1 MEHLDS
7 PWRDSMKE
15 TLLKSR
21 VGLVI
26 GAALIGLIAGALEL
40 FGNPPNMG
48 VCVVCFERDVVGA
61 LGLHRAAPVQY
72 LRPEVPALVLGG
84 LLAALVF
91 GSFRSRGGSAPLV
104 RFLLGVFA
112 SVGALVFLGCT
123 WRLGLRLAGL
133 DGTAVAGLFGL
144 VGGVGAATW
153 FERRGF
159 SLGEARP
166 ISKLAGL
173 LFPGLMVLL
182 LAAVAFPPTFG
193 TTGVPFAS
201 AKGPGAMHATAL
213 VSIVGGL
220 AIGALA
226 QRTGFCTVGWIK
238 RSVFFGERPLLA
250 FARASDDSAGSR
262 IRFVR
267 AMLPAEAPPAE
278 AYDLVF
284 SNSLL
289 HHLPDPQILWSS
301 IRRYSRRGA
310 GIFVMDLM
318 RPESEPEVEALVE
331 RYADGEA
338 EILRRDFRLSLFAAY
353 RPDEVQDQLE
363 ASGMGA
369 IRVDVVSDRHWIARG
384 RFDI

>member
-7 PWRDSMKE
+7 HWRDSMKE

-48 VCVVCFERDVVGA
+48 VCVVCFERDVVGG

-104 RFLLGVFA
+104 RFFLGVFA

-133 DGTAVAGLFGL
+133 DGTAVAGLFGFL
-144 VGGVGAATW
+144 GGVGAATW

-166 ISKLAGL
+166 TSRLAGL
-173 LFPGLMVLL
+173 LFPVLMVLL

-238 RSVFFGERPLLA
+238 RSVFFGERPLLVGALA
-250 FARASDDSAGSR
+250 FVAAAFVLKAIGGKLWPVLSGAPIAHANHFWNFLGMLLAGLAFTLAGGCPGR
-262 IRFVR
+262 Q
-267 AMLPAEAPPAE
+267 
-278 AYDLVF
+278 LV
-284 SNSLL
+284 
-289 HHLPDPQILWSS
+289 
-301 IRRYSRRGA
+301 
-310 GIFVMDLM
+310 
-318 RPESEPEVEALVE
+318 
-331 RYADGEA
+331 
-338 EILRRDFRLSLFAAY
+338 
-353 RPDEVQDQLE
+353 
-363 ASGMGA
+363 ASGEGSSDAGVFVLGSLAGA
-369 IRVDVVSDRHWIARG
+369 ALAHNLALAAAPDAGEVVGGPGPWGQGAVIVGILFCAAVGLLVRKRETTNEE
-384 RFDI
+384 